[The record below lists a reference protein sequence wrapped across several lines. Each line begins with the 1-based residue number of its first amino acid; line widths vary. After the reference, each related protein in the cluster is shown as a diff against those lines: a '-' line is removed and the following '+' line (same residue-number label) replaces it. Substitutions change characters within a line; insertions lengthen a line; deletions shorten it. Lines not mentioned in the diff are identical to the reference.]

1 MENASKAL
9 LMAAGFLMGLLILSL
24 MVYLFVSFGSN
35 AEEMRGQI
43 EKDRLAQFNSQFTSY
58 QGKEGITIYDVI
70 TIAGFA
76 TENNKYYGFNKKT
89 ISENSQYSDYY
100 VSVVLQGK
108 GQIEYG
114 SRDSSDEIQKKYND
128 LINNDLGN
136 MNPDSEPDVSELP
149 QYNCQTYLSEATGR
163 VYLVKFIPK

>member
-43 EKDRLAQFNSQFTSY
+43 ERDRLAQFNSQFTSY
-58 QGKEGITIYDVI
+58 QGKEGITIYDII
-70 TIAGFA
+70 TAAGFA

-89 ISENSQYSDYY
+89 ISVNSNYGDYY
-100 VSVVLQGK
+100 VAVVLQGK

-114 SRDSSDEIQKKYND
+114 SGDTTDNIQTKYND
-128 LINNDLGN
+128 LITETLDN
-136 MNPDSEPDVSELP
+136 MNHSSNPDDSELV

-163 VYLVKFIPK
+163 VYLVMFTPK

>member
-58 QGKEGITIYDVI
+58 QGKEGITIYDII
-70 TIAGFA
+70 TVAGFA
-76 TENNKYYGFNKKT
+76 TENNKYYGFNKTT
-89 ISENSQYSDYY
+89 ISVNPEYKDYY
-100 VSVVLQGK
+100 VAVLLDGK

-114 SRDSSDEIQKKYND
+114 SGKSSDEIQKEYNQ
-128 LINNDLGN
+128 LIEETLNN
-136 MNPDSEPDVSELP
+136 MNHNDNPDESELP
-149 QYNCQTYLSEATGR
+149 QYNCQAYLSKNTGR
-163 VYLVKFIPK
+163 VYLVRFTPK

>member
-43 EKDRLAQFNSQFTSY
+43 ERDRLAQFNSQFTSY
-58 QGKEGITIYDVI
+58 QGKEGITIYDII
-70 TIAGFA
+70 TVAGFA

-89 ISENSQYSDYY
+89 ISVNSNYGDYY
-100 VSVVLQGK
+100 VAVVLQGK

-114 SRDSSDEIQKKYND
+114 SSDTTDNIQTKYND
-128 LINNDLGN
+128 LITETLDN
-136 MNPDSEPDVSELP
+136 MNHSSNPDDSELV
-149 QYNCQTYLSEATGR
+149 QYNCQTYLSEVTGR
-163 VYLVKFIPK
+163 VYLVMFTPK

>member
-43 EKDRLAQFNSQFTSY
+43 ERDRLAQFNSQFTSY
-58 QGKEGITIYDVI
+58 QGKDGITIYDII
-70 TIAGFA
+70 TVAGFA
-76 TENNKYYGFNKKT
+76 TENNKYYGFSKKT
-89 ISENSQYSDYY
+89 ISVNPNYGDYY
-100 VSVVLQGK
+100 VAVALQGK

-114 SRDSSDEIQKKYND
+114 SGDTTDNIQTKYND
-128 LINNDLGN
+128 LIAETLGTMN
-136 MNPDSEPDVSELP
+136 HTSNPDDSELI
-149 QYNCQTYLSEATGR
+149 QYNCQTYSSEVTGR
-163 VYLVKFIPK
+163 VYLVMFTPK